1 MNKQECKKYFKK
13 AYKKI
18 IEQNKNLNTK
28 NIEFEMKN
36 IAKEQLT
43 EYIAYSKIAVNNM
56 KSSGNLKIT
65 LKDLL
70 AQIDILP
77 KIYSK
82 ERAIEHVKKKHVNNG
97 KLYRF
102 FDNLDINEVYEYCLN
117 HLDNIIIK
125 DDKIRYLVEMPYDV
139 GYLMNLKTNIIEVIV
154 LSNTDKILTMY
165 PITRVGKYNVEK
177 IKEKNRGSH
186 EK

>member
-36 IAKEQLT
+36 VAKEQLT

-82 ERAIEHVKKKHVNNG
+82 ERAINVAN
-97 KLYRF
+97 KL
-102 FDNLDINEVYEYCLN
+102 
-117 HLDNIIIK
+117 
-125 DDKIRYLVEMPYDV
+125 
-139 GYLMNLKTNIIEVIV
+139 
-154 LSNTDKILTMY
+154 
-165 PITRVGKYNVEK
+165 
-177 IKEKNRGSH
+177 
-186 EK
+186 

>member
-18 IEQNKNLNTK
+18 IEQNENLNTN

-36 IAKEQLT
+36 VAKEQLT

-82 ERAIEHVKKKHVNNG
+82 ERAINVAN
-97 KLYRF
+97 KL
-102 FDNLDINEVYEYCLN
+102 
-117 HLDNIIIK
+117 
-125 DDKIRYLVEMPYDV
+125 
-139 GYLMNLKTNIIEVIV
+139 
-154 LSNTDKILTMY
+154 
-165 PITRVGKYNVEK
+165 
-177 IKEKNRGSH
+177 
-186 EK
+186 

>member
-82 ERAIEHVKKKHVNNG
+82 ENAIELANLIKGKNAYVNLINYNETKNIDFKESKK
-97 KLYRF
+97 
-102 FDNLDINEVYEYCLN
+102 INEFYDILKKNGIDVTVRRKFGN
-117 HLDNIIIK
+117 
-125 DDKIRYLVEMPYDV
+125 KISAACGQLRS
-139 GYLMNLKTNIIEVIV
+139 KEV
-154 LSNTDKILTMY
+154 
-165 PITRVGKYNVEK
+165 
-177 IKEKNRGSH
+177 
-186 EK
+186 